1 MFTQSRPPT
10 EIYSNKPLDK
20 PKDTKKHHFI
30 SGNKLFNEL
39 FTAQP
44 NPDQLEILSH
54 SIDPKDLINEKYL
67 EIPVKQRSMF
77 GGKRL
82 FQPNADTLE
91 ILKRF
96 RQQKVPYS
104 PYNQKTYLENKLK
117 LLQDLENANWRG
129 DAPSI
134 RSIKN
139 DIKELEKKHL
149 ENTTPL
155 EKLIKKVQTNN
166 EAVPE
171 KLGTSSPRMLP
182 VGLAD
187 PYASDEE
194 LRGVRFDNNKSSR
207 AGSPLMSRPSSPS
220 TIRSESPSPI
230 LESLEALQQG
240 APRLAQELARA
251 ATKRQTK
258 ESLAQ
263 GQIPIEWESPTEPYP
278 AARPESEESK
288 KTRQELAELQ
298 RPAAIAMATPMLPMG
313 DASST
318 RYGSPEDRQ
327 MKHDVYGVAR
337 DNFMRSYKPY
347 LGETVAQLSSGEER
361 MRQMYHHMNPFTNK
375 EQLAHDADMQQRI
388 QGLDELN
395 RPSEAAEPY
404 LNRMS
409 ENPLTLQEKLF
420 GESERQQLNDI
431 LAAEDE
437 NFFDNVLPQLK
448 RKYMVPGLKRHGGM
462 QRSIDEATKKY
473 QKQRGRLANEFR
485 NENKKFS
492 IGAAQNYAQQ
502 QGTAAGL
509 SAQNAIHDV
518 GEGLRKAQASQNVNQ
533 EKNRVRHLAAG
544 LQGET
549 GAVERGIQQAN
560 LNRGLAEH
568 NEAEDF
574 PNKKVNQVVS
584 VFSGVPL
591 AQSFHDITN
600 NPLRANPK
608 VDNSNVFSTLG
619 ASAVGAGANRIALGG
634 GGEGRKYAKGGLIKS
649 RKKKAGGGSIMGE
662 AVQNAVIDRE
672 DPLKALHKLMNRQ
685 RLAEM
690 QNKSMRRRLR
700 VGGPVSPIQQGA
712 NQANE
717 YLGEKNLRS
726 HYEGLKASPQRSY
739 VGSLM
744 HDFMT
749 AASGMDVGVAKPNP
763 LILGARAYKAIDDK
777 NALERKNSNE
787 SKTKAFENIYKLD
800 KDREKLDFA
809 LKKEKRDEKKLSLEE
824 RKINAEV
831 AKLGRERTPGKLQ
844 KGDQDILVS
853 ASKFALVAP
862 DILKTI
868 GRLKELSGRLKTGRF
883 SAVKLGM
890 DSPWSQDMLGNGKKE
905 DFELFDALAKTLAN
919 YDMSIMQGTKGGA
932 QLLRLLREQKVNSHM
947 DPAAIMNVLNTIE
960 EKTIRSLEQ
969 ADQITMNYQEGIAP
983 SVTVMKF
990 RKQEEAEEA
999 AEEAKK
1005 AKEKADQKAKEEA
1018 KYPTATNA
1026 PAHNGGLESLTPH
1039 LETADTEANPQD
1051 TVQEYNPSAGVSSE
1065 PVPLNAP
1072 MQSQP
1077 QPQVNPQPQGN
1088 PQRQSAIDSI
1098 EKRLADLDLTIANAK
1113 TGR

>member
-20 PKDTKKHHFI
+20 PKDTKKLHFI

-44 NPDQLEILSH
+44 NPDQLEILSNF
-54 SIDPKDLINEKYL
+54 IDPKNLINEKYL
-67 EIPVKQRSMF
+67 EIPTKQRTMF

-82 FQPNADTLE
+82 FEPNADTLE
-91 ILKRF
+91 ILKRL

-117 LLQDLENANWRG
+117 LLDDLKNAEWRG

-134 RSIKN
+134 RSIKK
-139 DIKELEKKHL
+139 DIKKLEDKHV
-149 ENTTPL
+149 ENSAPL
-155 EKLIKKVQTNN
+155 EKLIKKVQIKN
-166 EAVPE
+166 EGVPE
-171 KLGTSSPRMLP
+171 KLGTTSPRMLP

-207 AGSPLMSRPSSPS
+207 AGSPLMSRSSSPS
-220 TIRSESPSPI
+220 TIRSESPSRI

-240 APRLAQELARA
+240 APRLAEELARA

-258 ESLAQ
+258 ESLTQ
-263 GQIPIEWESPTEPYP
+263 GRIPTEWHSPTAGY
-278 AARPESEESK
+278 AAAVQESEEAR
-288 KTRQELAELQ
+288 KTREALNEIQKPAEIALQ
-298 RPAAIAMATPMLPMG
+298 APMRGLV
-313 DASST
+313 DISST
-318 RYGSPEDRQ
+318 RHGSPEQRQ
-327 MKHDVYGVAR
+327 FQHDVFGVAR
-337 DNFMRSYKPY
+337 ENYMRKYNPY
-347 LGETVAQLSSGEER
+347 TGEKIPDLSDAEER
-361 MRQMYHHMNPFTNK
+361 AHEMQHFLNPFTNK
-375 EQLAHDADMQQRI
+375 EQQAHYADIEQRI

-395 RPSEAAEPY
+395 SPSEAAEPY

-409 ENPLTLQEKLF
+409 ENPLKLQEKLF

-509 SAQNAIHDV
+509 SAQNAIHDT
-518 GEGLRKAQASQNVNQ
+518 GEGLRKAQASQSANQ
-533 EKNRVRHLAAG
+533 EKNRAHYTAAG
-544 LQGET
+544 ILKEK
-549 GAVERGIQQAN
+549 GALERDIRQKKYAVAE
-560 LNRGLAEH
+560 LEH
-568 NEAEDF
+568 NAAEAHPDVRLNQLIAAGAQMPLTASVQTSTINAANQHPYVNS
-574 PNKKVNQVVS
+574 PNTMSTIGAGLIGSAANQVPFGS
-584 VFSGVPL
+584 
-591 AQSFHDITN
+591 
-600 NPLRANPK
+600 R
-608 VDNSNVFSTLG
+608 
-619 ASAVGAGANRIALGG
+619 
-634 GGEGRKYAKGGLIKS
+634 YAKGGSVKN

-726 HYEGLKASPQRSY
+726 HYEGLKTPPERSL
-739 VGSLM
+739 VGSLIN
-744 HDFMT
+744 DFMT
-749 AASGMDVGVAKPNP
+749 GAAAANEGVARPRA
-763 LILGARAYKAIDDK
+763 LGLGARAYTKVADK
-777 NALERKNSNE
+777 NALERQKANE
-787 SKTKAFENIYKLD
+787 LKTRAFENIYKLD
-800 KDREKLDFA
+800 KDREKLDFDLRREA
-809 LKKEKRDEKKLSLEE
+809 RDDKRLQLDETRTAADVARMGGERNPPKLQRDEQEILSS
-824 RKINAEV
+824 A
-831 AKLGRERTPGKLQ
+831 AKFGM
-844 KGDQDILVS
+844 
-853 ASKFALVAP
+853 VAP
-862 DILKTI
+862 DILKVVA
-868 GRLKELSGRLKTGRF
+868 RLRELSGRLKTGKF
-883 SAVKLGM
+883 GAVKLGM
-890 DSPWSQDMLGNGKKE
+890 DSPWTQEQLGHGKKA
-905 DFELFDALAKTLAN
+905 DFEEFDALAKTLAN
-919 YDMSIMQGTKGGA
+919 YDMSVMQGTKGGA
-932 QLLRLLREQKVNSHM
+932 QLLRLLREQKVNGQM
-947 DPAAIMNVLNTIE
+947 NPAAIKNILDTIE
-960 EKTIRSLEQ
+960 AKTVRGLEQ
-969 ADQITMNYQEGIAP
+969 ADQITTNYQEGISP
-983 SVTVMKF
+983 RTTIMNF
-990 RKQEEAEEA
+990 RKKEQAEDEAEK
-999 AEEAKK
+999 AKK

-1026 PAHNGGLESLTPH
+1026 PAHNGALESLTPH
-1039 LETADTEANPQD
+1039 LDTADTEANPQD

-1065 PVPLNAP
+1065 PIPLNAP

-1077 QPQVNPQPQGN
+1077 QMN
-1088 PQRQSAIDSI
+1088 PQRQKALDAKRQELAQI
-1098 EKRLADLDLTIANAK
+1098 EEEEANLR
-1113 TGR
+1113 GGGN